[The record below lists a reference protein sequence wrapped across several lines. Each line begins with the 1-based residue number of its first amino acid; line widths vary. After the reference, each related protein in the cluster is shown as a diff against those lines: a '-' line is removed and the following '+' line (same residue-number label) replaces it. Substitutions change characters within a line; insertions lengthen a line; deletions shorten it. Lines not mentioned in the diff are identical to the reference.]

1 MHKTW
6 IALAAL
12 LGCAL
17 LPLTSVAQKTYRC
30 GNTFQDRPC
39 NATQASQAAGNA
51 TTAPAAAAPAIDA
64 ECRQRGGDAQK
75 IAWARESG
83 KTSEQQLEKI
93 DGERTSASRKAY
105 ERTLIAQVYEQH
117 GSSAAVRA
125 AIEADCIA
133 EKQKAAET
141 AAAAK
146 ALGLQAPPAQT
157 AIPSAAP
164 AGSGAREQQA
174 AQQPVQRTSSARE
187 AQRRQDL
194 CESLNLQLDDVRNR
208 QRAGGTA
215 GNMENLGRQR
225 HGIEDKLSANHC

>member
-17 LPLTSVAQKTYRC
+17 LPLSAVAQKTYRC

-83 KTSEQQLEKI
+83 RTREQQLEKI
-93 DGERTSASRKAY
+93 DGERASASRKAY

-125 AIEADCIA
+125 AIEADCVA

-146 ALGLQAPPAQT
+146 ALGLQAPQART
-157 AIPSAAP
+157 GIPSAAP
-164 AGSGAREQQA
+164 VGSSTDERRAAEQR
-174 AQQPVQRTSSARE
+174 AQTTSARE

-194 CESLNLQLDDVRNR
+194 CESLNFQLDDLRNR
-208 QRAGGTA
+208 ERAGGSA
-215 GNMENLGRQR
+215 AKMESLGRQR
-225 HGIEDKLSANHC
+225 RDIEAKRSASRC

>member
-1 MHKTW
+1 MPKTW

-17 LPLTSVAQKTYRC
+17 LPLHAGAQKTYRC

-39 NATQASQAAGNA
+39 SAAQASQAAGDA
-51 TTAPAAAAPAIDA
+51 TTASAPAASATDA
-64 ECRQRGGDAQK
+64 ECKQRGADAQK
-75 IAWARESG
+75 MAWARESG
-83 KTSEQQLEKI
+83 QTREQQLEKV
-93 DGERTSASRKAY
+93 DSGHASASRKAY

-125 AIEADCIA
+125 AIEADCVA

-146 ALGLQAPPAQT
+146 ALGLQPPPTQT

-164 AGSGAREQQA
+164 AESSARE
-174 AQQPVQRTSSARE
+174 QQPVQRTSSARE

-215 GNMENLGRQR
+215 ANMENLGRQR
-225 HGIEDKLSANHC
+225 RSIEDKLSANHC